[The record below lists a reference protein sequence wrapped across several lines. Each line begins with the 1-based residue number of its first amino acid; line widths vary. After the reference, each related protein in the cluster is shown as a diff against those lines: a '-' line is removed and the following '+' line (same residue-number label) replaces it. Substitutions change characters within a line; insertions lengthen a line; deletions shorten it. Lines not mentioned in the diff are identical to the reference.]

1 MTLPP
6 AAAATLGGRCACK
19 AAACFSC
26 CAAKSGTSCVRSSI
40 PRAQHVLFLGVPSP
54 VCRKRPFTTHVD
66 RLHPRFEGGRLPVAG
81 AAARRP
87 GRLRASTPATSTTTS
102 RPGAGARAMTDSPTR
117 VAEQRWHYGVPG
129 AAVALM
135 AVGGGGDAAPRTGRR
150 ARRLLARR
158 NRPEPSG
165 RHPLHRRGLCEPGP
179 GGAVRLRPGRRRRTA
194 PVGGRRRHGR
204 RP

>member
-40 PRAQHVLFLGVPSP
+40 RALNMSCSSVCHRPS
-54 VCRKRPFTTHVD
+54 VAND
-66 RLHPRFEGGRLPVAG
+66 RLRHMLIGYTRVSKADGSQSLELQRDALQAAGVDAGHVYHDVA
-81 AAARRP
+81 
-87 GRLRASTPATSTTTS
+87 S
-102 RPGAGARAMTDSPTR
+102 GAGARAMTDSPTR